1 MGARET
7 HMILRLTLDLPEE
20 KAYVK
25 IIRLLGRTL
34 LEHLRAVEQD
44 IDEVEVVVGELCTN
58 VIRHAHSTDGVFRVT
73 LEYDADRVTITVED
87 KGQGFRRREIAP
99 VGSER
104 ADFDG
109 MPERVGGY
117 GLQLVEKLSDRV
129 EFVPSDPHGT
139 TVRAERRL
147 RFRTPE
153 DASHAAHL
161 ASNGSAAGINATLA
175 IGRNVPAAPGSP
187 AGAPGGPPSGF
198 AAAR

>member
-1 MGARET
+1 MGVRET

-20 KAYVK
+20 RAYVK

-87 KGQGFRRREIAP
+87 KGPGFRFREVAP
-99 VGSER
+99 AGTER

-109 MPERVGGY
+109 LPERIGGY
-117 GLQLVEKLSDRV
+117 GLQLVEKLSDHV
-129 EFVPSDPHGT
+129 EFVPTDPHGT

-161 ASNGSAAGINATLA
+161 ARNGSASGISGTLA
-175 IGRNVPAAPGSP
+175 IGRNVPD
-187 AGAPGGPPSGF
+187 PS
-198 AAAR
+198 AAAGQPAAALAR